1 MNWRNPIS
9 GETPAYKRGDGTVTT
24 DQRSGSFAAMKDS
37 ALRWSMAFMI
47 ALVPSGFG
55 YLAYQQSKIQDQQG
69 VIQSQIAV
77 LIERTS
83 NQAQRVDHDSSAIV
97 SLQIA
102 QAEMQRQMDDL
113 KVRR

>member
-1 MNWRNPIS
+1 MKWPS
-9 GETPAYKRGDGTVTT
+9 GETPAYQRKDGTVTP
-24 DQRSGSFAAMKDS
+24 DERQGSFASMKDA
-37 ALRWSMAFMI
+37 ALRWTVTFMV
-47 ALVPSGFG
+47 ALIPTGFG
-55 YLAYQQSKIQDQQG
+55 YLAYQQAKIQDQQA

-83 NQAQRVDHDSSAIV
+83 NQAERVDHNSSAIV

-113 KVRR
+113 KARR